1 MRPHEDEPSDI
12 MFAIEINNLKKSY
25 GDVEVLKGINL
36 KIKEGEIFALLGP
49 NGAGK
54 TTLMRIIAEGLRYNE
69 GEIKI
74 FGKDLSKEVL
84 TLIGYSPQENI
95 SYDLL
100 TVEENLKFYADL
112 YNIPYKRIEELINI
126 FKLPKDKKAKDLS
139 GGYKKRLNLAISLI
153 HNPKI
158 LILDE
163 PSTGLDVSSRKELW
177 SLLKELKDMGKT
189 IILSTHHIEEA
200 EEIIDRAAIMN
211 SGKIIAVGSVKELK
225 KSIGVKNVIEV
236 EGILNGLD
244 KLDFEIVVKDNTAK
258 IYVEDVNESLPKIVE
273 TLTRHNSKIKYL
285 YIKEITLEDAFL
297 KIVGECNE
305 N

>member
-1 MRPHEDEPSDI
+1 MI
-12 MFAIEINNLKKSY
+12 LMYAVEINNLKKSY
-25 GDVEVLKGINL
+25 GDVKALKGINL

-54 TTLMRIIAEGLRYNE
+54 TTLMRIIAEGLKYNE

-74 FGKDLSKEVL
+74 FGKNLSKDVL

-112 YNIPYKRIEELINI
+112 YNISYKRVEDLINI

-163 PSTGLDVSSRKELW
+163 PSTGLDVSSRRELW
-177 SLLKELKDMGKT
+177 ELLKNLRDEGKT

-200 EEIIDRAAIMN
+200 EQIIDRVAIIN
-211 SGKIIAVGSVKELK
+211 NGKIIAVGTVKELK
-225 KSIGVKNVIEV
+225 KLIGVKNVIEV
-236 EGILNGLD
+236 EGILKGLD
-244 KLDFEIVVKDNTAK
+244 KLSYEMAVRGNIAK
-258 IYVEDVNESLPKIVE
+258 IYVDDVNEALPKIVE
-273 TLTRHNSKIKYL
+273 TLTNYNSKIRHL
-285 YIKEITLEDAFL
+285 YIKEVTLEDAFL
-297 KIVGECNE
+297 KIIGEYNE

>member
-1 MRPHEDEPSDI
+1 VRPHEDEPSDI

>member
-1 MRPHEDEPSDI
+1 MLE
-12 MFAIEINNLKKSY
+12 LKKVTKQFGGVTAINSLSFR
-25 GDVEVLKGINL
+25 VEL
-36 KIKEGEIFALLGP
+36 GETFGLIGP

-112 YNIPYKRIEELINI
+112 YNISYKRVEDLINI

-163 PSTGLDVSSRKELW
+163 PSTGLDVSSRRELW
-177 SLLKELKDMGKT
+177 ELLKNLRDEGKT

-200 EEIIDRAAIMN
+200 EQIIDRVAIIN
-211 SGKIIAVGSVKELK
+211 NGKIIAVGTVKELK
-225 KSIGVKNVIEV
+225 KLIGVKNVIEI
-236 EGILNGLD
+236 EGILKGLD
-244 KLDFEIVVKDNTAK
+244 KLSYEMAVKDSIAK
-258 IYVEDVNESLPKIVE
+258 IYVDDVNEALPKIVE
-273 TLTRHNSKIKYL
+273 TLTNYNSKIRHL
-285 YIKEITLEDAFL
+285 YIKEVTLEDAFL
-297 KIVGECNE
+297 KIIGEYNE